1 MTDYS
6 GSATGAQVDQAVADA
21 IALVGSG
28 LNKDIKL
35 GQNIMRDDAD
45 GVLIVS
51 GGSTDSVGGLIEL
64 HGQSATNAFDIV
76 FKGGSTVRGMFD
88 QSAGEWLF
96 NTKLRVSSGD
106 ITATNGYIVFE
117 TTGKGLDSR
126 LGNATTVM
134 DFDMSEV
141 TSEAGTW
148 RWGRNTNTSGTF
160 RTIWY
165 YGNGSSTIA
174 MQLNQGDG
182 NLIVANDITSTAG
195 DITATAGDVIITA
208 GRATV
213 TDPGETTP
221 AMKLASTH
229 ASFANNSLIQ
239 DVTRAASSGFSFLLS
254 RSNVG
259 GSADI
264 EFRLSGDGNG
274 TCDGAWTGGGADYA
288 EYFEWLD
295 GNPDNEDRVG
305 ITVTLDS
312 GKIRKAEEGD
322 TLLGVISANPS
333 VVGDGDIDQWKGKYL
348 KDDFNRYLKEVYTV
362 TAWDEVIIDDSD
374 TENVKESVTAHSYA
388 SDQIPE
394 GITPPDDAVTSDEDE
409 NGNAFNRKVINPD
422 FVEGTEYTA
431 RSDRKEW
438 DTVGLVGKL
447 RIKTGEVIGAN
458 WIKMQ
463 DISENVSEY
472 FVK

>member
-64 HGQSATNAFDIV
+64 HGQSETNAFDIV

-88 QSAGEWLF
+88 HSAGEWLF
-96 NTKLRVSSGD
+96 NTKLRVSS
-106 ITATNGYIVFE
+106 
-117 TTGKGLDSR
+117 
-126 LGNATTVM
+126 
-134 DFDMSEV
+134 
-141 TSEAGTW
+141 
-148 RWGRNTNTSGTF
+148 
-160 RTIWY
+160 
-165 YGNGSSTIA
+165 
-174 MQLNQGDG
+174 
-182 NLIVANDITSTAG
+182 G

-259 GSADI
+259 GSADV
-264 EFRLSGDGNG
+264 EFKLSGNGNG

-322 TLLGVISANPS
+322 VLLGVISANPS